1 MVSII
6 TNQTLMVISFFIV
19 PSNGSQSV
27 QTYSGNDE
35 SDGDCG
41 EGHTLKS

>member
-1 MVSII
+1 MSII
-6 TNQTLMVISFFIV
+6 TNQTLMVISFFFIV

-35 SDGDCG
+35 SDGDSG

>member
-1 MVSII
+1 MSII

-27 QTYSGNDE
+27 QTYSCNDE
-35 SDGDCG
+35 SDGDSG
-41 EGHTLKS
+41 DGHTLKS